1 MLTSGVIPPAAGL
14 FSRAIKAPNM
24 EGRAVQDMA
33 NEATELRKVLADQLI
48 NVGAPAAL
56 TRRKGSGIQRV
67 VLLRRREAAHL
78 PTSAGHM
85 ATRDF

>member
-1 MLTSGVIPPAAGL
+1 MIPPVAGL

-48 NVGAPAAL
+48 NVGARRHHQEEGQRNTKDYTAAVA
-56 TRRKGSGIQRV
+56 RGCAS
-67 VLLRRREAAHL
+67 AHICR
-78 PTSAGHM
+78 ANGHQ
-85 ATRDF
+85 